1 MRYLFLHGLGQ
12 QPDSWD
18 AVLAAC
24 ALRGEVECP
33 DLAAWL
39 RAGDGTY
46 AGLYRTFAA
55 ACAQGGTAP
64 VCLCGLSLGAVLALQ
79 YAIAFPG
86 RVHALV
92 LIAPQYQM
100 PKWLLR
106 LQNFLFRLLPAHA
119 FSEMGLSRQ
128 EMIRLTRSMETLD
141 FSRQLDR
148 ITCPVLVLCGARD
161 RTNHKAAVQLARHIR
176 GAVYQAVPDAGH
188 EVNCEAH
195 AALARILCEFYGV
208 TGEGNGCMI
217 RPEDQKGGT
226 P

>member
-1 MRYLFLHGLGQ
+1 MQGCIVHSR
-12 QPDSWD
+12 PR
-18 AVLAAC
+18 V
-24 ALRGEVECP
+24 R
-33 DLAAWL
+33 
-39 RAGDGTY
+39 R
-46 AGLYRTFAA
+46 
-55 ACAQGGTAP
+55 GGTAP
-64 VCLCGLSLGAVLALQ
+64 VLPVR
-79 YAIAFPG
+79 AIAWRGARAAILPSHFLDAYT
-86 RVHALV
+86 HLV

-195 AALARILCEFYGV
+195 AALARKLCEFYGGDRRRKRV
-208 TGEGNGCMI
+208 YDKTR
-217 RPEDQKGGT
+217 RPKGGNT
-226 P
+226 VKRCIAASGIARTRKYSFSGGFL